1 MVWELNAYAAVSI
14 LSAVIAGVLAVVVR
28 RQGPH
33 PTRRAFLAL
42 MVGLAIWA
50 AGYAAEI
57 GSTQPTIR
65 WQQIAFVGSVIVPTA
80 WLVLAARY
88 SGTDGWLDRRSVT
101 LLTIEPTVTLLL
113 VWTAGYHDLVWR
125 SARTVDIGA
134 VRALDLVF
142 GPWYWVNLIYS
153 YILVVLGIGLILR
166 VFLTGNRLSRNQAG
180 VLFVGATIPL
190 AANVA
195 FTFGV
200 SPLPGFDFTSLSFTV
215 TGVLFAFALF
225 RYRFLE
231 LGPVAREVMLD
242 EMGDGV
248 VVLDG
253 DGDVVDYNDPA
264 TEILTPPPVSGVSFD
279 DQYPGLSEESQGQT
293 LTTTVDGRPR
303 DYDVRR
309 RTLTNHRGEA
319 VGGLLALRDVTVLK
333 EHQQRLTVVN
343 RVLRHNLRNEMNL
356 VRGYADRIAT
366 ETDGATADRAR
377 DIAVFADD
385 LVALGEQARRID
397 TTLAGSGAE
406 RRPVDAIG
414 VIEDVCKRHR
424 EQAPRA
430 TITVDAPTRAPVLV
444 GDEGVLASA
453 VSNVIENAIEH
464 ADSDEPRVTVTVDS
478 ESDVVHI
485 RVADDGPGI
494 PEMERD
500 VLEKSEEAPLEHG
513 SGLGLW
519 LVHWAVSRSGGTLS
533 FAENTPRGSVVT
545 LTFDRAD
552 VDDVAL

>member
-1 MVWELNAYAAVSI
+1 MAWTLNPYVAVSL
-14 LSAVIAGVLAVVVR
+14 LSASIAATLAIAVWR
-28 RQGPH
+28 HRPH
-33 PTRRAFLAL
+33 PTRRPFVAL
-42 MVGLAIWA
+42 MAGLTVWA
-50 AGYAAEI
+50 GGYAAEI
-57 GSTQPTIR
+57 GSSNPRIF
-65 WQQIAFVGSVIVPTA
+65 WQQFAFVGAAVVPTA

-88 SGTDGWLDRRSVT
+88 SGYDDWLSRRTLGLLALEPSVT
-101 LLTIEPTVTLLL
+101 LAL
-113 VWTAGYHDLVWR
+113 VWTSSYHRLVWR
-125 SARTVDIGA
+125 SARTVPVGA
-134 VRALDLVF
+134 VEALDLLY
-142 GPWYWVNLIYS
+142 GPWYWTNLVYS
-153 YILVVLGIGLILR
+153 YVLVVVGLGFILR
-166 VFLTGNRLSRNQAG
+166 VFLTGSQLSRKQAG
-180 VLFVGATIPL
+180 ILFAGATVPL
-190 AANVA
+190 VANVA
-195 FTFGV
+195 FTVGA
-200 SPLPGFDFTSLSFTV
+200 SPLPGFDFTTLSFTV
-215 TGVLFAFALF
+215 TGVMFALALF

-253 DGDVVDYNDPA
+253 GGEVVDYNDPA
-264 TEILTPPPVSGVSFD
+264 TEILSPPPVTGVSFD
-279 DQYPGLSEESQGQT
+279 DRYPTLSGDGQGET

-309 RTLTNHRGEA
+309 RTLTNHRGEV
-319 VGGLLALRDVTVLK
+319 VGGLVALRDVTVLK

-366 ETDGATADRAR
+366 ETDGATAERAR
-377 DIAVFADD
+377 DVAAIADD

-397 TTLAGSGAE
+397 TTLAGSAAE
-406 RRPVDAIG
+406 RRPVDAVE
-414 VIEDVCKRHR
+414 VIEDVCDRHR
-424 EQAPRA
+424 ERA
-430 TITVDAPTRAPVLV
+430 SGATLTVDGPERASVLV

-464 ADSDEPRVTVTVDS
+464 NDTEEPRVAVAVECDN
-478 ESDVVHI
+478 DVVHVHI
-485 RVADDGPGI
+485 ADNGPGI

-519 LVHWAVSRSGGTLS
+519 LVHWAVTRSGGDLS

-545 LTFDRAD
+545 LTFDRA
-552 VDDVAL
+552 AIEE